1 MVRECKQLL
10 NALDRV
16 GQKTGE
22 IGVAVVD
29 ALLDKLP
36 ARMYGEV
43 NTFTCNQTGRDPND
57 LDVSDLLM
65 VLEKFAQLQEDIQ
78 EHGRGN
84 TTIRTG
90 QYGNWSQGETD
101 REDTGNEDEESGS
114 EREDRDNE
122 EYEENDS
129 THNEDSGSDDDEQQG
144 DGDGDGH
151 RETG

>member
-1 MVRECKQLL
+1 M
-10 NALDRV
+10 DRV

-43 NTFTCNQTGRDPND
+43 NTFAYTQTGRDPSD
-57 LDVSDLLM
+57 LNISDLLM
-65 VLEKFAQLQEDIQ
+65 VLKTFAQLQEDIQ
-78 EHGRGN
+78 EHGRGK
-84 TTIRTG
+84 TIIRTG

-101 REDTGNEDEESGS
+101 REDTRTEDEESES
-114 EREDRDNE
+114 EKEDRDNE
-122 EYEENDS
+122 EYEESDS
-129 THNEDSGSDDDEQQG
+129 THNEDSGSDDDRQQG
-144 DGDGDGH
+144 DGDGDGR